1 MYKMQKESGFCPL
14 CIWTIQI
21 YLSAVNWCIVFSH
34 KSILWLVAVPL
45 IWIRYLN
52 SYCVNNVYKNQR
64 TNDQTVFLGL
74 KMFISIQK
82 QLIDLFLELYN
93 NVKKL
98 WFLFLVVNNKGFV
111 IFSLWIFVKWPTVI
125 SLKWLQRVNL

>member
-1 MYKMQKESGFCPL
+1 MYKMQKDSGFCPL
-14 CIWTIQI
+14 CIWTVQI

-45 IWIRYLN
+45 IWLRCLN
-52 SYCVNNVYKNQR
+52 SHCVNSVYKNQR
-64 TNDQTVFLGL
+64 TNDQSVFLGPI
-74 KMFISIQK
+74 MFISIQE
-82 QLIDLFLELYN
+82 QLISLYLELYN

-98 WFLFLVVNNKGFV
+98 RSLFLVVNNKGFV
-111 IFSLWIFVKWPTVI
+111 IFSRWIFVKWLTVI